1 MTWIG
6 AAYNRTMRT
15 RFFPRRN
22 VAARPAPYETLLLEE
37 IILRDYLALDR
48 TALAN
53 ERTLMSYLRTAL
65 ALVIAGAS
73 ALQFVDRLAV
83 QVLAVALILAG
94 TALAGLGVSR
104 YRAYRRR
111 IESISLRSSLPRH
124 PADHPGESLVSA
136 AVQATEAA
144 TMDLRPPE
152 PPPSAPV

>member
-1 MTWIG
+1 
-6 AAYNRTMRT
+6 MRT

-22 VAARPAPYETLLLEE
+22 AAARPAPYETLLIEE

-111 IESISLRSSLPRH
+111 IESISLRSSLPGH
-124 PADHPGESLVSA
+124 PADHPGASLVSA
-136 AVQATEAA
+136 AEQAAEAA
-144 TMDLRPPE
+144 TTDLRPPE
-152 PPPSAPV
+152 PPPSAPA